1 MCPDPFLRN
10 GSHLPEA
17 VTLGSQGLPF
27 LPVFVSETWLYSIVL
42 KAWSGDWQRWN
53 KGNSNIWGY
62 GDQEAGLSSSFC
74 FQLEPLNE
82 LVLPLTPLTTHVLQ
96 LFSDHLSSWP
106 SLLSCTSFRASYCC
120 SPPCPPASHACDFR
134 PLCSLLALVSSSPY
148 WPSPDGPSVLCGSH
162 CCCLPSLSS
171 LGWFLVLTL
180 LVSTCVSMSPLPGV
194 SSLSA

>member
-82 LVLPLTPLTTHVLQ
+82 LLLPLTPLTTHVLQ
-96 LFSDHLSSWP
+96 LYSDHLSSWP

-120 SPPCPPASHACDFR
+120 SPRA
-134 PLCSLLALVSSSPY
+134 LLLAMLVTFILCVACWHWSLPH
-148 WPSPDGPSVLCGSH
+148 PTGLLQMDHLFSVGLIVAVFPP
-162 CCCLPSLSS
+162 CLL
-171 LGWFLVLTL
+171 
-180 LVSTCVSMSPLPGV
+180 
-194 SSLSA
+194 